1 MSSGHKKGREKA
13 AGGTGKSSGSGKGPV
28 SEKKTS
34 GSGSILA
41 IGVVFMIL
49 IIPIGLCFY
58 TAPPAE
64 SYPVTLYED
73 PLLDAVHSA
82 GATICDTTNTQWD
95 VPGAT
100 GGKTYVV
107 SSDCKSQNS
116 ANTITVQIQAFDS
129 QESRDAAV
137 MMYNTMTVGK
147 GKPTGNLFAYNQYLI
162 YVTPPNTPLMKSI
175 GAELQKMKAGA

>member
-1 MSSGHKKGREKA
+1 MSSGHKKGKEKA
-13 AGGTGKSSGSGKGPV
+13 DKTP
-28 SEKKTS
+28 KKTS
-34 GSGSILA
+34 GSEKKESGSGSVIA
-41 IGVVFMIL
+41 IGVVLMFL

-64 SYPVTLYED
+64 PYTVVPED
-73 PLLDAVHSA
+73 PLLTAVHNA

-95 VPGAT
+95 VTGAT

-107 SSDCKSQNS
+107 SYDCKNQNS
-116 ANTITVQIQAFDS
+116 GNTITVQIQEFDS

-147 GKPTGNLFAYNQYLI
+147 GKPTGNLFPVNQYLI

>member
-1 MSSGHKKGREKA
+1 MSSGHKKGKEKA
-13 AGGTGKSSGSGKGPV
+13 GKPEKKSSGS
-28 SEKKTS
+28 EKKES

-41 IGVVFMIL
+41 IGVVLMFL

-58 TAPPAE
+58 TAPAE
-64 SYPVTLYED
+64 PYTVVPED
-73 PLLDAVHSA
+73 PLLTAVHEA
-82 GATICDTTNTQWD
+82 GAYICDTTNTQWD

-100 GGKTYVV
+100 GGKTYIV
-107 SSDCKSQNS
+107 SYDCKDQTSS
-116 ANTITVQIQAFDS
+116 NTITVQIQAFDS
-129 QESRDAAV
+129 QDSRDAAV

-175 GAELQKMKAGA
+175 GAELQKMKSPQ

>member
-13 AGGTGKSSGSGKGPV
+13 VKQEKKSSGS
-28 SEKKTS
+28 EKKES

-58 TAPPAE
+58 SAPPAE
-64 SYPVTLYED
+64 PYTVVVTD
-73 PLLDAVHSA
+73 PLETAVHNA
-82 GATICDTTNTQWD
+82 GAIICDTTNTQWD

-107 SSDCKSQNS
+107 SYDCTNQNS

-175 GAELQKMKAGA
+175 GVELQKMKGQV

>member
-1 MSSGHKKGREKA
+1 MTSRHKKSGEKK
-13 AGGTGKSSGSGKGPV
+13 TGQDKKTSA

-34 GSGSILA
+34 GAGSILA
-41 IGVVFMIL
+41 VGFVLMIF

-58 TAPPAE
+58 TAPAE
-64 SYPVTLYED
+64 PYTTIPED
-73 PLLDAVHSA
+73 PLLTAVHQA
-82 GATICDTTNTQWD
+82 GAVICDTTNTQWD

-107 SSDCKSQNS
+107 SYDCKNQNS

-147 GKPTGNLFAYNQYLI
+147 GRPTGNLFAYRQYLI

-175 GAELQKMKAGA
+175 GVELQKMKAPL

>member
-1 MSSGHKKGREKA
+1 MSSGHKKGKKKADAPEKM
-13 AGGTGKSSGSGKGPV
+13 SSA
-28 SEKKTS
+28 SEKKQS
-34 GSGSILA
+34 GAGSIAA
-41 IGVVFMIL
+41 ILIVGMIL
-49 IIPIGLCFY
+49 IIPLGLCFY

-73 PLLDAVHSA
+73 PLLDAVHNA

-107 SSDCKSQNS
+107 STDCTNQNS

-137 MMYNTMTVGK
+137 MTYNTMTVGR
-147 GKPTGNLFAYNQYLI
+147 GKPTGNLFVYGQYVI
-162 YVTPPNTPLMKSI
+162 YVTPPNTPLMKNI
-175 GAELQKMKAGA
+175 GAELRKMKAGA

>member
-1 MSSGHKKGREKA
+1 MSSGHKKGKEKA
-13 AGGTGKSSGSGKGPV
+13 GKTEKKTSG
-28 SEKKTS
+28 SEKKSS

-41 IGVVFMIL
+41 LVVVSMFL

-64 SYPVTLYED
+64 PYAVVPED
-73 PLLDAVHSA
+73 PLLTAVHNA

-107 SSDCKSQNS
+107 STDCRNQNS

-129 QESRDAAV
+129 QGSRDAAV

-147 GKPTGNLFAYNQYLI
+147 GKPVGNLFAYNQYLI

-175 GAELQKMKAGA
+175 GVELQKMNLA